1 VKSGPVALAAE
12 EPDDQHASSSPGD
25 SIAPG
30 SRVETLRG
38 IAGSPGVAIG
48 SAVVIGAPK
57 ADHPRRRISSGE
69 IALELARFQAA
80 VERAQ
85 QELRDMSKR
94 VVDRRAETSI
104 LEAYLLMLGDE
115 ALADAVKCQVK
126 DERRCAEWAVFAACE
141 TIAARFASLDDP
153 YLRERSHDVLFVGER
168 LVRAF
173 NPPLP
178 STSSPSSDAAPLSTR
193 SLSAE
198 LTGASL
204 LPATVGAALG
214 RFSGPTI
221 LIAHDLSPADTASMV
236 DEPVVGFV
244 TEVGTRTSHTSIM
257 ARALEIPAV
266 VGVGDALSR
275 ISTGDLVV
283 VDGLRGT
290 VVVRPGPDELAEA
303 CARAERHVALAKELQ
318 ESRHRAPETKDGTRI
333 SLRANVELPAEA
345 ILARDQGADGIGL
358 YRTEFLYIDRAS
370 PPTED
375 QQFEIFRAVVEALRP
390 KPVTLRTFDIGGDKF
405 VSTFQVPPEMNPMLG
420 LRAVRLALSR
430 PDVFLEHLRAMV
442 RASAYGD
449 VRIMIP
455 MVAGLGELRQVR
467 AMLHRAQEQVRERGL
482 PYAEEIPLGVMIEV
496 PSAAIMVDHF
506 AREAAFLS
514 LGTNDLIQ
522 YALAVD
528 RTSRSLAYLASPF
541 DPSIIRLIAK
551 VIEAGRDFC
560 RPVSICGAMA
570 SDPLAA
576 LLLLGLGIR
585 DFSMEA
591 AAIPEIKET
600 LRRVSIAEAEAVAA
614 EALACSTAEEVEC
627 CVAAAFAPDLFD
639 LLTGEQESQ

>member
-1 VKSGPVALAAE
+1 VKSDP
-12 EPDDQHASSSPGD
+12 PPASSVDSPPTSARFAAD
-25 SIAPG
+25 SPPTSARSAG
-30 SRVETLRG
+30 AVLRG
-38 IAGSPGVAIG
+38 IAGAPGVAIG
-48 SAVVIGAPK
+48 TAVVSGETPASY
-57 ADHPRRRISSGE
+57 PRRHIEPEE
-69 IALELARFQAA
+69 IAAEVARFQTA
-80 VERAQ
+80 VARAQ
-85 QELRDMSKR
+85 HELRDMAKR
-94 VVDRRAETSI
+94 VGDRRAEASI
-104 LEAYLLMLGDE
+104 LEAYLLMVGDE
-115 ALADAVKCQVK
+115 ALADAVQTQIG
-126 DERRCAEWAVFAACE
+126 EELRCAEWAVHAACE
-141 TIAARFASLDDP
+141 VIAGRLAALDDP
-153 YLRERSHDVLFVGER
+153 YLRERSHDVEFVGER
-168 LVRAF
+168 LLRAF
-173 NPPLP
+173 DTAPAGRTLP
-178 STSSPSSDAAPLSTR
+178 R
-193 SLSAE
+193 M
-198 LTGASL
+198 
-204 LPATVGAALG
+204 
-214 RFSGPTI
+214 SGPSI
-221 LIAHDLSPADTASMV
+221 LIARDLSPADTAALV

-266 VGVGDALSR
+266 VGVHDATHR
-275 ISTGDLVV
+275 VATGDLVI
-283 VDGLRGT
+283 VDGLRG
-290 VVVRPGPDELAEA
+290 VVLVRPGVLELEE
-303 CARAERHVALAKELQ
+303 ARARSARHVALAKELS
-318 ESRHRAPETKDGTRI
+318 EARGRAAETKDGVKI

-375 QQFEIFRAVVEALRP
+375 QQFEIFRAVVEAMRP

-405 VSTFQVPPEMNPMLG
+405 VSTFQLPPEMNPMLG

-455 MVAGLGELRQVR
+455 MVAGLGELRAVREMLRQAHDQVR
-467 AMLHRAQEQVRERGL
+467 ARGL
-482 PYAEEIPLGVMIEV
+482 PCAAEIPLGVMIEV
-496 PSAAIMVDHF
+496 PSAAVMVDHF

-541 DPSIIRLIAK
+541 DPSILRLILG
-551 VIEAGRDFC
+551 VVRAGADFK

-576 LLLLGLGIR
+576 LVLLGLGVR

-600 LRRVSIAEAEAVAA
+600 LRRVTLGEAEAVAA
-614 EALACSTAEEVEC
+614 EALGCATADEVES
-627 CVAAAFAPDLFD
+627 CVSEAFSPALEDI
-639 LLTGEQESQ
+639 LTGER